1 MKTVRNE
8 KIVKLRVIAILLVVI
23 GHSIIIFT
31 PGWNTYQIN
40 EKNEILTIIKKFINI
55 IQMPLFIMIYGF
67 LYNKTCEKHTF
78 NEIFVEKLKRIIIP
92 FVCITIFWMVPIRYI
107 AKYPYYSAG
116 GYLTA
121 VINCFLGKD
130 SGHLWY
136 LPTLFILFILTYM
149 INKISYE
156 KIVKIGSI
164 ILLFI
169 LSIFSVKLPTI
180 CFLSQICEYLI
191 YFYIGFLYNKIDKNN
206 KVLNIICGILFVT
219 LSFMVV
225 FVVNDIN
232 LNRIFV
238 ILAGIT
244 GTYAL
249 YGLCSNNESTKL
261 IKALDKNSFVIYLL
275 HSPLIYIMYSRF
287 SNINPLLLI
296 SCNIA
301 IAITIPIFIA
311 IILRKIKINFIIGE
325 KIK

>member
-55 IQMPLFIMIYGF
+55 IQMPLFIMI
-67 LYNKTCEKHTF
+67 
-78 NEIFVEKLKRIIIP
+78 
-92 FVCITIFWMVPIRYI
+92 
-107 AKYPYYSAG
+107 S
-116 GYLTA
+116 
-121 VINCFLGKD
+121 
-130 SGHLWY
+130 
-136 LPTLFILFILTYM
+136 
-149 INKISYE
+149 
-156 KIVKIGSI
+156 
-164 ILLFI
+164 
-169 LSIFSVKLPTI
+169 
-180 CFLSQICEYLI
+180 
-191 YFYIGFLYNKIDKNN
+191 GFLYNKIDKNN

-249 YGLCSNNESTKL
+249 YGLCSNNESIKL

-296 SCNIA
+296 SSNIA
-301 IAITIPIFIA
+301 IAIIIPIFIA